1 VKSLRQHL
9 YLATALL
16 LLALAPVSA
25 AEQETAP
32 DLKGHAAKL
41 VRVENPDVL
50 PSVKRVVITSFMA
63 DFVSE
68 LRYSKSLSG
77 LEAMI
82 GADSDVSIRLV
93 GSSNEQFQ
101 AMTEAFY
108 EQTVAQLRARG
119 VEVVEQGELAAL
131 PEFAELAA
139 SGVKPLPSE
148 QDAKAGKGL
157 FFTAQGLPLHL
168 IDETQFMPSFS
179 FGRKKQDDFLTF
191 GTRFSGGFAAAQTQQ
206 IESRIATSLGATIL
220 KVRLTVLGG
229 QLTPDSSFWSS
240 GKVSTRAA
248 ASFVDTVT
256 RYAFITPDGNKARIS
271 LQETIATD
279 EIGELVNTTSDGSKA
294 TDTAK
299 NVALVALNVA
309 SLAARLGGLS
319 TGYTGGFSA
328 TSEYECRVRPEL
340 FEKTVLSHY
349 ERIAGLFG
357 DRLQTPGQ

>member
-1 VKSLRQHL
+1 MRSLLRNL
-9 YLATALL
+9 FFATALFIGV
-16 LLALAPVSA
+16 APAIA
-25 AEQETAP
+25 AEPDAP
-32 DLKGHAAKL
+32 ADLKAQAAKI

-77 LEAMI
+77 LEALI

-101 AMTEAFY
+101 AITDAFY

-119 VEVVEQGELAAL
+119 VEVVEHAELAAL
-131 PEFAELAA
+131 PEYAELAA
-139 SGVKPLPSE
+139 SGLKPLPNE

-206 IESRIATSLGATIL
+206 IENRIATGLGATIL

-229 QLTPDSSFWSS
+229 QLTPDSSFWGS

-271 LQETIATD
+271 LQETVATD

-309 SLAARLGGLS
+309 SLAARLGGLN

-340 FEKTVLSHY
+340 FEKALLSHH
-349 ERIAGLFG
+349 ETIAGLFG
-357 DRLQTPGQ
+357 DHLQKPAQ

>member
-1 VKSLRQHL
+1 VRSLLRNL
-9 YLATALL
+9 FFATALFIGV
-16 LLALAPVSA
+16 APAIA
-25 AEQETAP
+25 AETDAP
-32 DLKGHAAKL
+32 ADLKAQAAKI

-77 LEAMI
+77 LEALI

-93 GSSNEQFQ
+93 GSSNEQLQ
-101 AMTEAFY
+101 AITDAFY

-119 VEVVEQGELAAL
+119 VEVVEHAELAAL
-131 PEFAELAA
+131 PEYAELAA
-139 SGVKPLPSE
+139 SGLKPLPNE

-206 IESRIATSLGATIL
+206 IENRIATGLGATIL

-229 QLTPDSSFWSS
+229 QLTPDSSFWGS

-271 LQETIATD
+271 LQETVATD

-309 SLAARLGGLS
+309 SLAARLGGLN

-340 FEKTVLSHY
+340 FEKALLSHH
-349 ERIAGLFG
+349 ETIAGLFG
-357 DRLQTPGQ
+357 DHLQKPAQ

>member
-1 VKSLRQHL
+1 MKSLRQHL

-179 FGRKKQDDFLTF
+179 FGRKKQDDFLTL

>member
-139 SGVKPLPSE
+139 PGSKPLPSE

-340 FEKTVLSHY
+340 FDKTCPSHY

>member
-1 VKSLRQHL
+1 
-9 YLATALL
+9 
-16 LLALAPVSA
+16 
-25 AEQETAP
+25 
-32 DLKGHAAKL
+32 
-41 VRVENPDVL
+41 
-50 PSVKRVVITSFMA
+50 
-63 DFVSE
+63 
-68 LRYSKSLSG
+68 
-77 LEAMI
+77 
-82 GADSDVSIRLV
+82 
-93 GSSNEQFQ
+93 
-101 AMTEAFY
+101 MTEAFY

-119 VEVVEQGELAAL
+119 IEVVEHAELAAL

-139 SGVKPLPSE
+139 SGIKPLPSE

-191 GTRFSGGFAAAQTQQ
+191 GTRFAGGFAAAQTQQ

-229 QLTPDSSFWSS
+229 QLTPDSSFWGS

-271 LQETIATD
+271 LQETVATD

-309 SLAARLGGLS
+309 SLAARLGGLN

-340 FEKTVLSHY
+340 FEKTVLSHH
-349 ERIAGLFG
+349 ESIAGLFG
-357 DRLQTPGQ
+357 DRLQQPAQ